1 MSLSAGWYYVI
12 SEGDFNNMLN
22 SVSDPLRATI
32 LSVFTPT
39 TLTDSNGTR
48 DVRVCLETNFDEDW
62 WELDPDGAGPYN
74 GTFEDLF
81 FTDNDGWPQLLH
93 PVSGGD
99 GGLQ

>member
-12 SEGDFNNMLN
+12 SVGDFNNML
-22 SVSDPLRATI
+22 SYVSEPLRTSI
-32 LSVFTPT
+32 GSVFTQT

-48 DVRVCLETNFDEDW
+48 DVMVCLETNFDGDW
-62 WELDPDGAGPYN
+62 WELDPDGDGPFD

-81 FTDNDGWPQLLH
+81 FTEVDGWQQLLH